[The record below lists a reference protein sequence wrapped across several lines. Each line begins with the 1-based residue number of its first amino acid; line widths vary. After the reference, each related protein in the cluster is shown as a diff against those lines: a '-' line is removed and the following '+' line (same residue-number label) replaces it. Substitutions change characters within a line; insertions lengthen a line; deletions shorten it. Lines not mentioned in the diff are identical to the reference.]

1 MLKKILIY
9 GILASLVQVMLYYI
23 LFFLFWNLGNSILTP
38 AKTDL
43 TSGMLVVFTL
53 YTYIPVIFIQ
63 NFAMLFYNKYRITI
77 YVLGFLTF
85 LVNVQDFKEIPLK
98 TVLILLS
105 GLIPMALKYFLE
117 TRIEPSLQ

>member
-63 NFAMLFYNKYRITI
+63 NFALLFYNKYRIAI
-77 YVLGFLTF
+77 YVLGFLAF

-98 TVLILLS
+98 TLLILLS

>member
-23 LFFLFWNLGNSILTP
+23 LFFLFWNLGNSIFSP

-63 NFAMLFYNKYRITI
+63 NFSMLFYNKYRIAI
-77 YVLGFLTF
+77 YVLGFLAF

-98 TVLILLS
+98 TMLILLS